1 MHPIGLSAAHW
12 SGVRTAIL
20 SLLLSIHRAILDAI
34 ENHDLDGAEKAMALH
49 VNNARDAFFEYM

>member
-1 MHPIGLSAAHW
+1 MKSGGLEASAQE
-12 SGVRTAIL
+12 
-20 SLLLSIHRAILDAI
+20 HRAILNAI